1 MWNLD
6 KKLVALKEEHREIRC
21 AIIGAGQMGKGLIT
35 QFLMI
40 PGVIPTIIANR
51 TVQKAYDI
59 MTGCGIAPETI
70 VIVETVAEANAAI
83 AAGKWVITQDPM
95 IACTAEAVQCVV
107 EATGVPELGAFVA
120 TTAIKN
126 RKHIV
131 MLNVECDVVI
141 GPYLHH
147 LAREAGVIYT
157 GSAGDEP
164 AAAMELYSFAKAIGF
179 EVLVIGKGK
188 NNAVD
193 LTCNPDS
200 VREEAIRRGMNPRIL
215 AEFKDGTKTMVELAC
230 MSNATGFVP
239 DVIGAHG
246 LKSDVQGLNQKYRLK
261 TEGGHLNQH
270 GVVEYVD
277 GISPGVF
284 VTVHS
289 DNPEYLFHLD
299 YLKMGEGP
307 FWTLYRPY
315 HLCNLETPI
324 TIYKA
329 VIDNETT
336 IVPLDGL
343 VSECI
348 AKAKKDLHPG
358 DTLDGIGGY
367 TAHGSLATYTESKT
381 KGYVPMGLITTQAV
395 VTKPI
400 KQGEI
405 LTYDNVQ
412 VDDTTLI
419 YQLRQAQDNL
429 WQSKMA
435 SQ

>member
-6 KKLVALKEEHREIRC
+6 KKLANLKATNQEIRC

-40 PGVIPTIIANR
+40 PGVTPTIIANR

-59 MTGCGIAPETI
+59 MLGCGVNPSDIA
-70 VIVETVAEANAAI
+70 IVETLEQANTAI
-83 AAGKWVITQDPM
+83 AQGKWVITHDPA
-95 IACTAEAVQCVV
+95 IACMADTVQCVV

-120 TTAIKN
+120 TTAIEH

-141 GPYLHH
+141 GPYLHK
-147 LAREAGVIYT
+147 LAQEAGVIYT

-200 VREEAIRRGMNPRIL
+200 VHEEAIRRGMNPRIL

-246 LKSDVQGLNQKYRLK
+246 LKSDVEGLNTKYRLK
-261 TEGGHLNQH
+261 TDGGHLNQH

-289 DNPEYLFHLD
+289 DNPEYMFHLD

-307 FWTLYRPY
+307 IWTLYRPY

-329 VIDNETT
+329 VIENETT
-336 IVPLDGL
+336 IVPLGGL

-348 AKAKKDLHPG
+348 AKAKKDLQPG

-367 TAHGSLATYTESKT
+367 TAHGSLATYTESKAN
-381 KGYVPMGLITTQAV
+381 GYVPMGLITAQAV

-405 LTYDNVQ
+405 LTYDNVKI
-412 VDDTTLI
+412 DDTTLI
-419 YQLRQAQDNL
+419 YKLRQEQDAL
-429 WQSKMA
+429 FY
-435 SQ
+435 